1 MSEGIAQITSVR
13 YIGDQK
19 LDVMWTNRRT
29 LTVDFAEPIS
39 RLKGLRSLRNP
50 AIFARAHV
58 GEGAWSIEW
67 ADEID
72 MAASKVLEMGL
83 AQVGEANTVQFMRWL
98 WRNEL
103 SLNAAAEALGMSRR
117 PIAYYSS
124 GEQEVPQYVT
134 LACIGWEAQ
143 RQSQD
148 RRAAVG

>member
-1 MSEGIAQITSVR
+1 MSEGNAQITSVR
-13 YIGDQK
+13 YVGDHK

-50 AIFARAHV
+50 ALFARAHV
-58 GEGAWSIEW
+58 GEGGWSIEW
-67 ADEID
+67 DDEVD
-72 MAASKVLEMGL
+72 MAAGKVLEMGL
-83 AQVGEANTVQFMRWL
+83 EQVGDANTVVFMRWL

-117 PIAYYSS
+117 QIAYYSS
-124 GEQEVPQYVT
+124 GEQEVPQYVA

-143 RQSQD
+143 HQSPD
-148 RRAAVG
+148 RRAVVC